1 MIRGIRGA
9 TTVEENTESAIYK
22 ATRELLEEIISVN
35 QFQPEEIASVF
46 ATMTEDLNAAFP
58 AMAIRSIPGWE
69 LVPMMCAREIPVPG
83 SVTMCIRVMIHVNSS
98 LSQREIKHVYLGRA
112 ASLRPDLTDKK

>member
-9 TTVEENTESAIYK
+9 TTVEENTEAAIFQ
-22 ATRELLEEIISVN
+22 ATRELLNEIISVN
-35 QFQPEEIASVF
+35 QFQAEDIASVI
-46 ATMTEDLNAAFP
+46 ATVTEDLDAAFP

-83 SVTMCIRVMIHVNSS
+83 SVTKCIRVMLHVNTNTP
-98 LSQREIKHVYLGRA
+98 QKDIKHVYLGRA
-112 ASLRPDLTDKK
+112 ASLRPDLTHNK